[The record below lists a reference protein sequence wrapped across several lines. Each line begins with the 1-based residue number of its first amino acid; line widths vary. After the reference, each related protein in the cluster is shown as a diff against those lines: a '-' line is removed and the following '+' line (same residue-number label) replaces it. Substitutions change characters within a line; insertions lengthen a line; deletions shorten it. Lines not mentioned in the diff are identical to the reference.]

1 MMRIPHNL
9 AEEFAHDRPF
19 IDRLTKTDYEFR
31 RLASLYDEVNRD
43 IYRIE
48 SEETPTA
55 DDVLEK
61 LKKRR
66 LKLKDEIAN
75 ALARL
80 KHRM

>member
-1 MMRIPHNL
+1 MRIPHDL
-9 AEEFAHDRPF
+9 AEEFPRDLPF
-19 IDRLTKTDYEFR
+19 IARLIKTDYEFR
-31 RLASLYDEVNRD
+31 RLTSRYDEVNGE

-66 LKLKDEIAN
+66 LKLKDEIAS